1 MCAYVC
7 SFHAFCLFVRT
18 LNGGTGRFVSCK
30 LVYWSPNKVNEET
43 SHTEDREPSREV
55 NTGRI
60 SQEGYR
66 QDERG
71 EEKKKM
77 RAEKRNMDE
86 RQGSER
92 SGCWTKVKQMDRKM
106 MMTERGDVRKQRAS
120 KDK

>member
-1 MCAYVC
+1 M
-7 SFHAFCLFVRT
+7 
-18 LNGGTGRFVSCK
+18 SCK

-43 SHTEDREPSREV
+43 SHTEDRETSREV
-55 NTGRI
+55 NTGRR

-71 EEKKKM
+71 EEKKKKG
-77 RAEKRNMDE
+77 AEKRNMDE

-92 SGCWTKVKQMDRKM
+92 SGCWTKVKQM

>member
-1 MCAYVC
+1 M
-7 SFHAFCLFVRT
+7 
-18 LNGGTGRFVSCK
+18 SCK

-43 SHTEDREPSREV
+43 SHTEDREASREV
-55 NTGRI
+55 NTGRR

-71 EEKKKM
+71 EEKKKK

-92 SGCWTKVKQMDRKM
+92 SGCWTKVKQNETHGK
-106 MMTERGDVRKQRAS
+106 E
-120 KDK
+120 